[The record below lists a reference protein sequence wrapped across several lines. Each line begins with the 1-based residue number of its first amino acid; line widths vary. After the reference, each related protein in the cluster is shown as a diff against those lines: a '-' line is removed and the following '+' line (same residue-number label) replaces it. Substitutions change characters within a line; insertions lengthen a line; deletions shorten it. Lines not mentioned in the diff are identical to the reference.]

1 MASTYSTAFGRASQL
16 YNLGTHRETGPATE
30 GSNFEYRVWRP
41 SRRLTPNSLISQ
53 PGCKRFSS
61 RTFPTLSKTRRV
73 GSRVQATI
81 AASAALLERVDA
93 QSGNPATPTF
103 AEQARTLVE
112 ISDEGTL
119 GTVGEDGW
127 PIGTHVR
134 FALPEDGNPVLLLHL
149 RAIHTGHVEADAR
162 CTLHVQVLLPGG
174 HKPQVTLKGH
184 IRRPPEGDV
193 KALTAMRT
201 AWERKYGEE
210 SDEAQIYRLDVE
222 KVLYA
227 PDIGVEEL
235 WVPGQDYLA
244 ATADPLRDCAP
255 AIVEDM
261 NQLMFED
268 IQRFP
273 RVLAGADKDI
283 DVARITW
290 VDRLGFNLQ
299 VLYHEPKQLE
309 ELRVAFPREVVDER
323 DARSSLTMLAQLSD
337 ERQRVYP
344 SLGKGETVRAS
355 GDNTRGSWFIA
366 NIEGRVLDSH
376 IRPPSL
382 YGGPIRLASPLQRS
396 IHSISP
402 SLSIDS
408 RDKVE
413 TQSREAVLELTSH
426 GRQCWSS

>member
-1 MASTYSTAFGRASQL
+1 MASTYSTAFGRSSQL
-16 YNLGTHRETGPATE
+16 YSLRTHRETGPASE

-53 PGCKRFSS
+53 PGCKPFSS
-61 RTFPTLSKTRRV
+61 RTFPSVSRTRQV
-73 GSRVQATI
+73 GNRFQATI
-81 AASAALLERVDA
+81 AASAAVAERATSQVDA
-93 QSGNPATPTF
+93 QTGNPATPTF

-134 FALPEDGNPVLLLHL
+134 FALPEDGNPVLLLHP

-184 IRRPPEGDV
+184 IRRPPEGDE
-193 KALTAMRT
+193 KGLAAMRT

-210 SDEAQIYRLDVE
+210 SDEAQIYRLDIE

-235 WVPGQDYLA
+235 WVLGQDYLA
-244 ATADPLRDCAP
+244 AVADPLRDCAP

-323 DARSSLTMLAQLSD
+323 DARSSLTMLAQLAW
-337 ERQRVYP
+337 EKEKPYV
-344 SLGKGETVRAS
+344 
-355 GDNTRGSWFIA
+355 
-366 NIEGRVLDSH
+366 
-376 IRPPSL
+376 PPEIKSVDP
-382 YGGPIRLASPLQRS
+382 G
-396 IHSISP
+396 
-402 SLSIDS
+402 LSQ
-408 RDKVE
+408 
-413 TQSREAVLELTSH
+413 T
-426 GRQCWSS
+426 